1 MDIREK
7 LLNIQ
12 NDLKVPKSQFNKFGN
27 YKYRS
32 CEDILEAVKPLLKI
46 NKCVLTISDELVQ
59 IGERYYIRATATL
72 TDVENK
78 DDYFSNT
85 AYAREADNKRG
96 ADESQITGACSS
108 YARKYALNGLFCID
122 DVKDADAT
130 NTHDKEEPK
139 AEVKKASAK
148 QIELINKLVGD
159 KEAMLKYY
167 KITKIEDLTL
177 EQASQIIASKSKG
190 GK

>member
-1 MDIREK
+1 MSK
-7 LLNIQ
+7 
-12 NDLKVPKSQFNKFGN
+12 
-27 YKYRS
+27 
-32 CEDILEAVKPLLKI
+32 
-46 NKCVLTISDELVQ
+46 
-59 IGERYYIRATATL
+59 
-72 TDVENK
+72 
-78 DDYFSNT
+78 
-85 AYAREADNKRG
+85 
-96 ADESQITGACSS
+96 ITGACSS

-130 NTHDKEEPK
+130 NTHDKEDPK